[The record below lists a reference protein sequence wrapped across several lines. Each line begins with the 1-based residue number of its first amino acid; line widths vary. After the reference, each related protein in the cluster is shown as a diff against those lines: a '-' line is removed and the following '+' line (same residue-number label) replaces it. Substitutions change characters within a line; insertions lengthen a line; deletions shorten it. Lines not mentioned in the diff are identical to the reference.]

1 MCLWLQVS
9 QATTDF
15 CQRVVDTLRK
25 DYVYWPRQGI
35 HDEELADIE
44 AGFAKK
50 AGMWWVDVRWLS
62 IATAS
67 PSLGCVS

>member
-50 AGMWWVDVRWLS
+50 AGMW
-62 IATAS
+62 
-67 PSLGCVS
+67 